1 MKTKYEKIYPH
12 LCSLA
17 VNDFFKSYKIVKES
31 FIFQG
36 SGNWDIYYTKK
47 DKRFD
52 YSMFENVELIGFDTL
67 KEVNNFDITKNKIID
82 FSREHIFETNV
93 EKYFLLVQR

>member
-1 MKTKYEKIYPH
+1 MKTKYEKVYPH

-36 SGNWDIYYTKK
+36 SGNWDMYCTEK
-47 DKRFD
+47 DK
-52 YSMFENVELIGFDTL
+52 
-67 KEVNNFDITKNKIID
+67 
-82 FSREHIFETNV
+82 
-93 EKYFLLVQR
+93 